1 MYAQKKYV
9 LIASLFSLMLIM
21 LSCNN
26 NDTSTNADAPSNTVT
41 PVTVTSVRD
50 TILADSVVL
59 NATATYLQKWIV
71 RANATGYI
79 QSANLMLNE
88 NIQRGQTLYTIK
100 TKEAVSLGNTINQ
113 LDSSFRFSGMNSI
126 HSNKTGFVSELN
138 HQAGDYVQ
146 DGDQLAVITDTRSFV
161 FLLDLPYELRPF
173 IVNKKSLQIVL
184 PDNEKL
190 TGYISGDMH
199 TIDPSSQIQKVILQ
213 VSPGHPIPENLVGK
227 VVVLKNNQR
236 LVPVLP
242 KEAVISNEMQ
252 NEFWVMKLTDSSL
265 ALKVPITKGLE
276 SNGLIEIISPH
287 FLPTDKIIITGNYGL
302 EDSSKVI
309 VIKP

>member
-1 MYAQKKYV
+1 MYAHKKY
-9 LIASLFSLMLIM
+9 LLNASLFYLIAI
-21 LSCNN
+21 LISCNN
-26 NDTSTNADAPSNTVT
+26 TDASANADAAPSTVT
-41 PVTVTSVRD
+41 PVTVTSIRD
-50 TILADSVVL
+50 TVLADSVVL
-59 NATATYLQKWIV
+59 NATATFLQKWIV

-79 QSANLMLNE
+79 QNANLILNG
-88 NIQRGQTLYTIK
+88 NVQRGQTLFTIK

-173 IVNKKSLQIVL
+173 IVNKKSLQIIL

-190 TGYISGDMH
+190 NGYISGDMH

-213 VSPGHPIPENLVGK
+213 VSPTHPIPENLVGK
-227 VVVLKNNQR
+227 VSVLKNNEK
-236 LVPVLP
+236 LVAVLP

-252 NEFWVMKLTDSSL
+252 NEFWVMKLTDSSF
-265 ALKVPITKGLE
+265 AVKVPITKGLE
-276 SNGLIEIISPH
+276 SNGFIEIISPH
-287 FLPTDKIIITGNYGL
+287 FSPTDKIIITGNYGL
-302 EDSSKVI
+302 EDSSKV
-309 VIKP
+309 VVLKP

>member
-1 MYAQKKYV
+1 MV
-9 LIASLFSLMLIM
+9 TG
-21 LSCNN
+21 SCSNN
-26 NDTSTNADAPSNTVT
+26 AANDNAETSPDIVT
-41 PVTVTSVRD
+41 PVTITSVRD

-79 QSANLMLNE
+79 QNANLILNG
-88 NIQRGQTLYTIK
+88 NVQRGQTLFTIK

-213 VSPGHPIPENLVGK
+213 VSPTHPIPENLVGK
-227 VVVLKNNQR
+227 VSVLKNNEK
-236 LVPVLP
+236 LVAVLP

-252 NEFWVMKLTDSSL
+252 NEFWVMKLTDSSF
-265 ALKVPITKGLE
+265 AVKVPITKGLE
-276 SNGLIEIISPH
+276 SNGFIEIISPH
-287 FLPTDKIIITGNYGL
+287 FSPTDKIIITGNYGL
-302 EDSSKVI
+302 EDSSKV
-309 VIKP
+309 VVLKP

>member
-1 MYAQKKYV
+1 MRAQKKYY
-9 LIASLFSLMLIM
+9 LIASLFYLL
-21 LSCNN
+21 LFFNSCNSE
-26 NDTSTNADAPSNTVT
+26 DKSVSTEKPANTIT
-41 PVTVTSVRD
+41 PVTVTSIRD
-50 TILADSVVL
+50 TVLADSVVL

-79 QSANLMLNE
+79 QNANLMLNG
-88 NIQRGQTLYTIK
+88 NVQRGQTLFTIK

-126 HSNKTGFVSELN
+126 HSNKTGFVSEMD

-146 DGDQLAVITDTRSFV
+146 DGDQLAVITDTHSFV

-173 IVNKKSLQIVL
+173 IVNKKSLQIIL

-190 TGYISGDMH
+190 NGYISGDMH

-213 VSPGHPIPENLVGK
+213 VSPIHPIPENLVGK
-227 VVVLKNNQR
+227 VIVLKNNQK

-242 KEAVISNEMQ
+242 KEAVVSNEMQ

-265 ALKVPITKGLE
+265 AIKVPITKGLE

-287 FLPTDKIIITGNYGL
+287 FSLTDKIIISGNYGL
-302 EDSSKVI
+302 EDSSKVV